1 MNAIIPKKRRDGKSS
16 FEDLI
21 AYTSVRDDVPEDELR
36 PDTERKAEIPHRNR
50 FRRLVDYATR
60 LRNEKFVSLID
71 VMKDG
76 SQWVNFYGVTCFH
89 NCLSL
94 ESAAEEM
101 QKAAELAHFSKD
113 DTDPV
118 FHYILSWPAHES
130 PRSEQ
135 LFDCVRHT
143 LKSLELSKH
152 QYVAAVHTD
161 TDNLHV
167 HVAVNRVHPETGYIN
182 CLPWSQEKLSRACR
196 ELELKH
202 GFAPDNGCFVHA
214 PGNRIVRK
222 TALVRERR
230 NAWRRGKKQ
239 TFREYIDQM
248 SIAGLREEPAQDWL
262 SLHKRL
268 ASDGLYITMQEGEL
282 VVKDGWDKAREGIA
296 LSSFGPSWTAEKLG
310 RKLGEYQPVPTDIF
324 SQVGTPGRYD
334 PEAINVDIRPEKVAE
349 TESLKQY
356 ACRHFAERLP
366 AMARNGELKSCLAVH
381 RTLAEAGLWM
391 GIQHGHLVLHDGFDK
406 QQTPVRADSVW
417 PLMTLDYMQD
427 LDGGWQPVPK
437 DIFTQVVPGER
448 FRGHSIGSQPVSD
461 YEWYRMRMG
470 TGPQGAI
477 KRELF
482 SDKESLWGYGLIQ
495 CRSLIEEMI
504 ADGDFS
510 WQACHEMFARKGLM
524 LQKQHHGLVIVDA
537 FNHELTPVKASS
549 IHPDLTLSRAEPQ
562 AGPFEIA
569 AADIFERV
577 KPECRY
583 NPELAASDEVEPG
596 FRRDPEI
603 RRERREARAAARE
616 DLRARYL
623 AWKEHWR
630 KPDLRYGERLREI
643 HAACRRRKA
652 YIRVQFRDP
661 QLRKLHYHIAEVQ
674 RMQALIRLKESVKE
688 ERLSL
693 IAEGKWY
700 PLSYRQWVEQQAAQ
714 GDRAAVSQLRGWDY
728 RDRRSRNKDKRRTT
742 NVDRCVVLCEPGG
755 TPLFNNVA
763 KLEARLQKNGSV
775 HFRDTRTGKNVC
787 TDYGDRV
794 VFYHHTD
801 RNELAEKLNLIAPV
815 LFSRNGKL
823 GFEPEGSYQQFND
836 VFAEMVAWH
845 NAAGIT
851 GNGHFTIT
859 RPDVD
864 LHRQR
869 SEQYYREYIRQQ
881 TRLSESHDD
890 NYTLRQEKTWEPP
903 SPGM

>member
-1 MNAIIPKKRRDGKSS
+1 
-16 FEDLI
+16 
-21 AYTSVRDDVPEDELR
+21 
-36 PDTERKAEIPHRNR
+36 
-50 FRRLVDYATR
+50 
-60 LRNEKFVSLID
+60 
-71 VMKDG
+71 
-76 SQWVNFYGVTCFH
+76 
-89 NCLSL
+89 
-94 ESAAEEM
+94 
-101 QKAAELAHFSKD
+101 
-113 DTDPV
+113 
-118 FHYILSWPAHES
+118 
-130 PRSEQ
+130 
-135 LFDCVRHT
+135 
-143 LKSLELSKH
+143 
-152 QYVAAVHTD
+152 
-161 TDNLHV
+161 
-167 HVAVNRVHPETGYIN
+167 
-182 CLPWSQEKLSRACR
+182 
-196 ELELKH
+196 
-202 GFAPDNGCFVHA
+202 
-214 PGNRIVRK
+214 
-222 TALVRERR
+222 
-230 NAWRRGKKQ
+230 
-239 TFREYIDQM
+239 
-248 SIAGLREEPAQDWL
+248 
-262 SLHKRL
+262 
-268 ASDGLYITMQEGEL
+268 
-282 VVKDGWDKAREGIA
+282 
-296 LSSFGPSWTAEKLG
+296 
-310 RKLGEYQPVPTDIF
+310 
-324 SQVGTPGRYD
+324 
-334 PEAINVDIRPEKVAE
+334 
-349 TESLKQY
+349 
-356 ACRHFAERLP
+356 
-366 AMARNGELKSCLAVH
+366 
-381 RTLAEAGLWM
+381 
-391 GIQHGHLVLHDGFDK
+391 

-437 DIFTQVVPGER
+437 DIFTQVIPGER
-448 FRGHSIGSQPVSD
+448 FRGRNLGTQAVSD

-801 RNELAEKLNLIAPV
+801 RNELAEKLDLIAPV

-881 TRLSESHDD
+881 TRLSVSHDD